1 MIFFIQIS
9 VCACACVFFP
19 WWLSEGAAFLAFWTL
34 AQQRKKT
41 PNQNKYYRVC
51 RFQPET
57 KKKKQTPR
65 AHKLAI
71 GKNRSLRIYCCCC
84 CCYFFLV
91 CERSAHSQ
99 KRYGKMCA
107 CVSVVA
113 VASAGCC
120 LSVAWLFGS
129 CQFNENLL
137 LFYMYGVCVWVRVC
151 VYALLYFRTR
161 RSVRFGLVGFWLA
174 CNVFLCSFFFSA
186 GCSHTSSI
194 CCYSCRFFFISI
206 VIRRVRLFKQIYD
219 FRFFRRTFY
228 FICCSL

>member
-1 MIFFIQIS
+1 MRVRVYSSRGDCQKGLLFWLFGHWRNNVKKHPTRINII
-9 VCACACVFFP
+9 VF
-19 WWLSEGAAFLAFWTL
+19 AAFNPKLR
-34 AQQRKKT
+34 RKNKHPAHTNWQSAKT
-41 PNQNKYYRVC
+41 ARYESIVV
-51 RFQPET
+51 
-57 KKKKQTPR
+57 
-65 AHKLAI
+65 AAAAI
-71 GKNRSLRIYCCCC
+71 
-84 CCYFFLV
+84 FLV

-194 CCYSCRFFFISI
+194 CCYCCRFFF
-206 VIRRVRLFKQIYD
+206 Y
-219 FRFFRRTFY
+219 
-228 FICCSL
+228 